1 MVSEKTIKLIQYPY
15 TQETKAKRMKIMAYD
30 VVIIGGGPAGLT
42 AGIYTRRAML
52 NTVLIEKMGIGG
64 QIIVTDLV
72 ENFPGFLE
80 ISGADLAMKFEEH
93 ARKFGLE
100 TKSMAEVSG
109 IEDKG
114 QTKTVKTTEGD
125 LEAKAVIIATG
136 TTPRKLGAK
145 GELGFIG
152 KGVSYC
158 ATCDGFFFRDKVVV
172 VVGGG
177 DSAITEAIFLT
188 KMAKKV
194 YVVHRRDKLR
204 AEKINQEHA
213 FANPKI
219 SFVWDSVVE
228 EIAGKNVVEK
238 VIVRNVKTNATLEL
252 KTDGVFIYVGLIPN
266 TAFANVKK
274 DEWGFIIAND
284 KMETSVRGIFAAGDC
299 RVTPLRQIATAV
311 GDGAIAAV
319 SAERYIE
326 ELSG

>member
-1 MVSEKTIKLIQYPY
+1 MS
-15 TQETKAKRMKIMAYD
+15 YD

-42 AGIYTRRAML
+42 AGIYVKRAML
-52 NTVLIEKMGIGG
+52 NAILLEKIGIGG

-80 ISGADLAMKFEEH
+80 ISGADLASKFEEH
-93 ARKFGLE
+93 AQKFGLE
-100 TKSMAEVSG
+100 TKSMVEVSA

-114 QTKTVKTTEGD
+114 NLKIVKTTEGD
-125 LEAKAVIIATG
+125 IETKAVIIATG
-136 TTPRKLGAK
+136 TTPKKLGVK
-145 GELGFIG
+145 GELDYTGR
-152 KGVSYC
+152 GVSYC

-177 DSAITEAIFLT
+177 DSAITEAIYLT

-194 YVVHRRDKLR
+194 IVVHRRDELR

-213 FANPKI
+213 FSNPKI
-219 SFVWDSVVE
+219 SFVWDSVLC
-228 EIAGKNVVEK
+228 EIVGKQVVEK
-238 VIVRNVKTNATLEL
+238 VVVRNVKTNEL
-252 KTDGVFIYVGLIPN
+252 SEIKTDGVFIYVGLIPN
-266 TAFANVKK
+266 TGFADVKK
-274 DEWGFIIAND
+274 DEWGFIIVND
-284 KMETSVRGIFAAGDC
+284 KMETSIKGIFAAGDC

-326 ELSG
+326 QLQV

>member
-1 MVSEKTIKLIQYPY
+1 MV
-15 TQETKAKRMKIMAYD
+15 YD

-42 AGIYTRRAML
+42 AGIYVKRAML
-52 NTVLIEKMGIGG
+52 NALLVEKIGVGG
-64 QIIVTDLV
+64 QIIITDLV

-80 ISGADLAMKFEEH
+80 ISGGDLAMKFEEH
-93 ARKFGLE
+93 ALKFGLE
-100 TKSMAEVSG
+100 MKGLVEVSG
-109 IEDKG
+109 IEDRGATKIVKTHEG
-114 QTKTVKTTEGD
+114 DFETKT
-125 LEAKAVIIATG
+125 VIIATG
-136 TTPRKLGAK
+136 TTPKKLGAK
-145 GELGFIG
+145 GELNFIG

-158 ATCDGFFFRDKVVV
+158 ATCDGFFFREKVVV

-177 DSAITEAIFLT
+177 DSAITEAIYLT
-188 KMAKKV
+188 KMAKNV
-194 YVVHRRDKLR
+194 IIVHRRDKLR

-228 EIAGKNVVEK
+228 EIVGDKIVGK
-238 VIVRNVKTNATLEL
+238 VILRNVKTNVLSEI

-266 TAFANVKK
+266 TAFAANVKK
-274 DEWGFIIAND
+274 DERGFIVVND
-284 KMETSVRGIFAAGDC
+284 KMETSVKGIFAAGDC

-326 ELSG
+326 GI

>member
-1 MVSEKTIKLIQYPY
+1 MV
-15 TQETKAKRMKIMAYD
+15 YD

-42 AGIYTRRAML
+42 AGIYVKRAML
-52 NTVLIEKMGIGG
+52 DAVLLEKMGVGG
-64 QIIVTDLV
+64 QIIVTDMV

-80 ISGADLAMKFEEH
+80 ISGADLAAKFQSQ

-100 TKSMAEVSG
+100 MKSMIEVDA

-114 QTKTVKTTEGD
+114 NTKIIKTTDGD
-125 LEAKAVIIATG
+125 IETKSVIIASG
-136 TTPRKLGAK
+136 TTPKKLGAK
-145 GELGFIG
+145 GEIEFTGR
-152 KGVSYC
+152 GVSYC

-172 VVGGG
+172 VIGGG

-194 YVVHRRDKLR
+194 IVVHRRDELR

-213 FANPKI
+213 FSNPKI
-219 SFVWDSVVE
+219 SFVWDSVLE
-228 EIAGKNVVEK
+228 EIMGKTIVEK
-238 VIVRNVKTNATLEL
+238 VILRNLKTNAASEV

-266 TAFANVKK
+266 TKFADVKK

-284 KMETSVRGIFAAGDC
+284 KMETSVKGIFVAGDC

-319 SAERYIE
+319 SAERYLE
-326 ELSG
+326 GL

>member
-1 MVSEKTIKLIQYPY
+1 
-15 TQETKAKRMKIMAYD
+15 MAYD

-42 AGIYTRRAML
+42 AGIYARRAML

-114 QTKTVKTTEGD
+114 KTKTVKTTEGD
-125 LEAKAVIIATG
+125 IETKAVIIATG

-177 DSAITEAIFLT
+177 DSAITEAIYLT

-228 EIAGKNVVEK
+228 EIAGKNIVEK
-238 VIVRNVKTNATLEL
+238 VIVRNVKTNAISEI

-274 DEWGFIIAND
+274 DDWGFIIAND
-284 KMETSVRGIFAAGDC
+284 KMETSARGIFAAGDC

>member
-1 MVSEKTIKLIQYPY
+1 MV
-15 TQETKAKRMKIMAYD
+15 YD

-42 AGIYTRRAML
+42 AGIYVKRAML
-52 NTVLIEKMGIGG
+52 NALLVEKIGVGG
-64 QIIVTDLV
+64 QIIITDLV

-80 ISGADLAMKFEEH
+80 ISGGDLAMKFEEH
-93 ARKFGLE
+93 ALKFGLDI
-100 TKSMAEVSG
+100 KGLVEVSG
-109 IEDKG
+109 IEDRGATKIVKTHEG
-114 QTKTVKTTEGD
+114 DFETKT
-125 LEAKAVIIATG
+125 VIIATG
-136 TTPRKLGAK
+136 TTPKKLGAK
-145 GELGFIG
+145 GELDFIG

-158 ATCDGFFFRDKVVV
+158 ATCDGFFFREKVVV

-177 DSAITEAIFLT
+177 DSAITEAIYLT

-194 YVVHRRDKLR
+194 IIVHRRDKLR

-228 EIAGKNVVEK
+228 EIAGDKIVGK
-238 VIVRNVKTNATLEL
+238 VILRNVKTNALSEI

-266 TAFANVKK
+266 TAFAANIKK
-274 DEWGFIIAND
+274 DERGFIIVND
-284 KMETSVRGIFAAGDC
+284 KMETSVKGIFAAGDC

-326 ELSG
+326 GI

>member
-1 MVSEKTIKLIQYPY
+1 MV
-15 TQETKAKRMKIMAYD
+15 YD

-42 AGIYTRRAML
+42 AGIYAKRAML
-52 NTVLIEKMGIGG
+52 NALLLEKMGIGG

-72 ENFPGFLE
+72 ENFPGFQE
-80 ISGADLAMKFEEH
+80 ISGADLAGKFEQH
-93 ARKFGLE
+93 ALKFGLE
-100 TKSMAEVSG
+100 TKSLVEVNR
-109 IEDKG
+109 IEDRGNLKIVKTNEG
-114 QTKTVKTTEGD
+114 DFETKTVIITTC
-125 LEAKAVIIATG
+125 
-136 TTPRKLGAK
+136 TTPKKLGAK
-145 GELGFIG
+145 GELELIG
-152 KGVSYC
+152 RGVSYC
-158 ATCDGFFFRDKVVV
+158 ATCDGFFFKEKTVV

-194 YVVHRRDKLR
+194 ILVHRRDKLR

-228 EIAGKNVVEK
+228 EIAGKHVVEK
-238 VIVRNVKTNATLEL
+238 VLVKNVKTNAVSEI

-266 TAFANVKK
+266 TGFADVKK
-274 DEWGFIIAND
+274 DEWGFIITND
-284 KMETSVRGIFAAGDC
+284 CRETSVKGIFAAGDC

-326 ELSG
+326 GL

>member
-1 MVSEKTIKLIQYPY
+1 MV
-15 TQETKAKRMKIMAYD
+15 YD

-42 AGIYTRRAML
+42 AGIYVKRAML
-52 NTVLIEKMGIGG
+52 NALLVEKMGVGG
-64 QIIVTDLV
+64 QIIITDLV

-80 ISGADLAMKFEEH
+80 ISGGDLAKKFEEH
-93 ARKFGLE
+93 ALKFGLE
-100 TKSMAEVSG
+100 MKGMVEVSG

-114 QTKTVKTTEGD
+114 ATKIVKTYEGD
-125 LEAKAVIIATG
+125 FEAKTVIIATG
-136 TTPRKLGAK
+136 TTPKKLGAK
-145 GELGFIG
+145 GELNLIG
-152 KGVSYC
+152 RGVSYC

-177 DSAITEAIFLT
+177 DSAITEAIYLT
-188 KMAKKV
+188 KMAKNV
-194 YVVHRRDKLR
+194 IIVHRRDKLR
-204 AEKINQEHA
+204 AEKINQELA

-228 EIAGKNVVEK
+228 EIAGEK
-238 VIVRNVKTNATLEL
+238 VVGKVIIRNVKTNVLSEI

-266 TAFANVKK
+266 TVFANVTK
-274 DEWGFIIAND
+274 DERGFIVAND
-284 KMETSVRGIFAAGDC
+284 KMETSVKGIFVAGDC

-326 ELSG
+326 GL

>member
-1 MVSEKTIKLIQYPY
+1 MI
-15 TQETKAKRMKIMAYD
+15 YD
-30 VVIIGGGPAGLT
+30 VIIIGGGPAGLT
-42 AGIYTRRAML
+42 AGIYTKRAML
-52 NTVLIEKMGIGG
+52 NTLLLEKIGVGG

-80 ISGADLAMKFEEH
+80 ISGGDLARKFEEH
-93 ARKFGLE
+93 ALKFGLPM
-100 TKSMAEVSG
+100 KGMVEVSG

-114 QTKTVKTTEGD
+114 ATKIVKTHEGDFETKT
-125 LEAKAVIIATG
+125 VIIATG
-136 TTPRKLGAK
+136 TTPKKLGAK
-145 GELGFIG
+145 GELNFIG
-152 KGVSYC
+152 RGVSYC

-188 KMAKKV
+188 KMAKNV
-194 YVVHRRDKLR
+194 IIVHRRDKLR

-228 EIAGKNVVEK
+228 EIAGDKVVEK
-238 VIVRNVKTNATLEL
+238 VIMRNVKTDALSEIR
-252 KTDGVFIYVGLIPN
+252 TDGVFIYVGLIPN
-266 TAFANVKK
+266 TAFADVKK
-274 DEWGFIIAND
+274 DERGFIEVND
-284 KMETSVRGIFAAGDC
+284 KMETSVKGIFAAGDC
-299 RVTPLRQIATAV
+299 RITPLRQIATAV

-326 ELSG
+326 GL

>member
-1 MVSEKTIKLIQYPY
+1 MT
-15 TQETKAKRMKIMAYD
+15 YD

-42 AGIYTRRAML
+42 AGIYAKRAML
-52 NTVLIEKMGIGG
+52 NAVLLEKMGVGG

-72 ENFPGFLE
+72 ENFPGFQE
-80 ISGADLAMKFEEH
+80 ISGADLAGKFEQQ

-100 TKSMAEVSG
+100 TKSMVEVTG
-109 IEDKG
+109 IEDRGKTKLVKTNEG
-114 QTKTVKTTEGD
+114 DFETKTV
-125 LEAKAVIIATG
+125 IITTG
-136 TTPRKLGAK
+136 TTPKKLGAK
-145 GELGFIG
+145 GELELTGR
-152 KGVSYC
+152 GVSYC
-158 ATCDGFFFRDKVVV
+158 ATCDGFFFRDKTVV

-194 YVVHRRDKLR
+194 IVVHRRDKLR

-219 SFVWDSVVE
+219 SFVWDSVIE
-228 EIAGKNVVEK
+228 EVAGKQVVEK
-238 VIVRNVKTNATLEL
+238 VVVRNVKTNEVSEI

-266 TAFANVKK
+266 TGFANVKK
-274 DEWGFIIAND
+274 DEWGFIITND
-284 KMETSVRGIFAAGDC
+284 CRETSIKGIFAAGDC

-326 ELSG
+326 GL

>member
-1 MVSEKTIKLIQYPY
+1 
-15 TQETKAKRMKIMAYD
+15 MAYD

-42 AGIYTRRAML
+42 AGIYTKRAML
-52 NTVLIEKMGIGG
+52 KALLLEKIGIGG

-93 ARKFGLE
+93 AQKFGLE

-114 QTKTVKTTEGD
+114 NTKIVKTTEGD
-125 LEAKAVIIATG
+125 IEAKAVIIATG

-158 ATCDGFFFRDKVVV
+158 ATCDGFFFRDKIVV

-219 SFVWDSVVE
+219 SFIWDSVVE
-228 EIAGKNVVEK
+228 EIAGKNVVDK
-238 VIVRNVKTNATLEL
+238 VIVRNVKTNATSEI

-284 KMETSVRGIFAAGDC
+284 KMETSARGIFVAGDC

-326 ELSG
+326 ELSA

>member
-1 MVSEKTIKLIQYPY
+1 MV
-15 TQETKAKRMKIMAYD
+15 YD

-42 AGIYTRRAML
+42 AGIYVKRAML
-52 NTVLIEKMGIGG
+52 NALLLEKIGVGG

-80 ISGADLAMKFEEH
+80 ISGGDLAKKFEEH
-93 ARKFGLE
+93 ALKFGLPMKGM
-100 TKSMAEVSG
+100 TEVSG

-114 QTKTVKTTEGD
+114 TTKIVKTHEGD
-125 LEAKAVIIATG
+125 FETKAVIIATG
-136 TTPRKLGAK
+136 TTPKKLGAK
-145 GELGFIG
+145 GELDFVGR
-152 KGVSYC
+152 GVSYC

-177 DSAITEAIFLT
+177 DSAITEAIYLT
-188 KMAKKV
+188 KMAKNV
-194 YVVHRRDKLR
+194 IIVHRRDKLR

-219 SFVWDSVVE
+219 SLVWDSVVE
-228 EIAGKNVVEK
+228 EIAGDKVVGK
-238 VIVRNVKTNATLEL
+238 VIIRNVKTNVLSEI

-266 TAFANVKK
+266 TAFADVKK
-274 DEWGFIIAND
+274 DERGFIEVND
-284 KMETSVRGIFAAGDC
+284 KMETSVKGIFAAGDC

-311 GDGAIAAV
+311 GDGAMAAV

-326 ELSG
+326 GLQT